1 MSRETGQDST
11 VQKDRTQSAWR
22 KWGPLAGA
30 LVFAAL
36 VLGWEYREFLLP
48 LILSPASLL
57 FACLAM
63 HFLMHRGHGGRR
75 GGHRAA
81 EKQENDGESADGAGG
96 PS

>member
-1 MSRETGQDST
+1 MSNETEQDST
-11 VQKDRTQSAWR
+11 VQDTRTQSTWR
-22 KWGPLAGA
+22 KWGPLTGA

-36 VLGWEYREFLLP
+36 VLGWEYREFVLP

-63 HFLMHRGHGGRR
+63 HFLMHRGHGGHAGRR
-75 GGHRAA
+75 RA
-81 EKQENDGESADGAGG
+81 ERREDDRDSEDRSGG